1 MSDSAGKSRTAGP
14 ARPAQRRRTT
24 PAAQRAPAGRAAT
37 ARGKAGAVLLEPAT
51 GKPLAAL
58 KVENAE
64 AVRQAVRA
72 AREAQEAWA
81 LAPVRQRQARVR
93 ALGARIVA
101 RVDELAEVVS
111 RSSGK
116 TRMDALSTDVFP
128 GALMASYYARIA
140 PRMLAPRR
148 IGRSS
153 ILFFN
158 KVSTLTRVP
167 FGVIGIISP
176 YNYPLGIPL
185 HEVIP
190 GLLAGNGV
198 VLKVATQVQP
208 VGDAI
213 SSLVEEAGFPAG
225 LFSLVHVPGRD
236 AGDAFLDA
244 GVDKLFFTGS
254 TETGRELMARAGR
267 KLVPVVM
274 ELGGADAM
282 IVLDDANL
290 DRAAAGALWAGMS
303 NAGQSCAGVQ
313 RVFVTAG
320 AWDGFRGRL
329 AEQAGKLRV
338 GPDQDFDVDV
348 GSLISDDQKRLV
360 QAALT
365 DAARKGARVLA
376 SAGTSSGR
384 FLPVTILE
392 NTTRTMTVMCEEV
405 FGPVIALERVRDEEE
420 AVRRANDS
428 PYGLSASVWSAHRAR
443 ARRVAARLR
452 AGAVTINDH
461 LMSHGMAETP
471 WGGFGHSG
479 IGRSHGELGFD
490 EMTQPRVIVDDL
502 LHRAPRNMWWYPH
515 RRSVYEGLKGAIVA
529 LHGRGLG
536 RRLAGLG
543 RLVGTFMRTFT
554 RG

>member
-1 MSDSAGKSRTAGP
+1 MSDSRNAGRTVKQKTA
-14 ARPAQRRRTT
+14 
-24 PAAQRAPAGRAAT
+24 RAAT
-37 ARGKAGAVLLEPAT
+37 SLLEPAT
-51 GKPLAAL
+51 GTPLAAL
-58 KVENAE
+58 KVQGAE
-64 AVRQAVRA
+64 AVRAAVQA
-72 AREAQEAWA
+72 ARKAQAAWA
-81 LAPVRQRQARVR
+81 EAPIRERQARVR
-93 ALGARIVA
+93 AMGAGIVA
-101 RVDELAEVVS
+101 RVDELAHVVS
-111 RSSGK
+111 RSTGK

-140 PRMLAPRR
+140 PRVLAPRR
-148 IGRSS
+148 LGRSS

-158 KVSTLTRVP
+158 KISTLTRVP

-190 GLLAGNGV
+190 ALLAGNGV

-213 SSLVEEAGFPAG
+213 SSLVKAAGFPAG
-225 LFSLVHVPGRD
+225 LFSLVHVPGR
-236 AGDAFLDA
+236 AAADAFLGA

-254 TETGRELMARAGR
+254 TQTGREIMAKAAGR
-267 KLVPVVM
+267 LVPVVM

-282 IVLDDANL
+282 IVLEDANL
-290 DRAAAGALWAGMS
+290 VRAAAGALWAGMS

-320 AWDGFRGRL
+320 AWEGFRTRL
-329 AEQAGKLRV
+329 AEQAGRLRV
-338 GPDQDFDVDV
+338 GPDLDFGVDV
-348 GSLISDDQKRLV
+348 GSLVSAEQKRLV
-360 QAALT
+360 QAALK
-365 DAARKGARVLA
+365 DAVRKGARVLA
-376 SAGTSSGR
+376 EAGPTAGL
-384 FLPVTILE
+384 FLPVTVLE
-392 NTTRTMTVMCEEV
+392 NADRSMMAMGDEV
-405 FGPVIALERVRDEEE
+405 FGPVIALEKVRDEEE

-428 PYGLSASVWSAHRAR
+428 AYGLSASVWSGNRRR

-471 WGGFGHSG
+471 WGGFGQSG

-515 RRSVYEGLKGAIVA
+515 DRSVYEGLKGAIVA

-536 RRLAGLG
+536 RRLVGLG
-543 RLVGTFMRTFT
+543 RLVRTFMRSFT

>member
-1 MSDSAGKSRTAGP
+1 MSDSPGKSRTPRTDGR
-14 ARPAQRRRTT
+14 ARVARQTRTT
-24 PAAQRAPAGRAAT
+24 AAAQRAQ
-37 ARGKAGAVLLEPAT
+37 ARGERVLLEPAT
-51 GKPLAAL
+51 GKRLAAL
-58 KVENAE
+58 KVERAE
-64 AVRQAVRA
+64 AVQEAVRA
-72 AREAQEAWA
+72 ARKAQEAWA
-81 LAPVRQRQARVR
+81 LAPVKERQARVR
-93 ALGARIVA
+93 ALGAQIVA

-128 GALMASYYARIA
+128 GALMAAYYARIA

-148 IGRSS
+148 LERSS

-213 SSLVEEAGFPAG
+213 SSLVKAAGFPAG

-329 AEQAGKLRV
+329 AAQARKLRV
-338 GPDQDFDVDV
+338 GPDLDFDVDV

-376 SAGTSSGR
+376 SVGTSSGR
-384 FLPVTILE
+384 FLPLTILE
-392 NTTRTMTVMCEEV
+392 NTTRTMTAMGEEV
-405 FGPVIALERVRDEEE
+405 FGPVIAIERVRDEEE

-428 PYGLSASVWSAHRAR
+428 PYGLSASVWSVNRAR
-443 ARRVAARLR
+443 ARRVASRLR

-515 RRSVYEGLKGAIVA
+515 NRSVYEGLKGAIVA

-543 RLVGTFMRTFT
+543 RLVGTFMRTFS
-554 RG
+554 RS

>member
-1 MSDSAGKSRTAGP
+1 MSDAGKASRVAK
-14 ARPAQRRRTT
+14 QL
-24 PAAQRAPAGRAAT
+24 
-37 ARGKAGAVLLEPAT
+37 VEPAT
-51 GKPLAAL
+51 GKRLAAL
-58 KVENAE
+58 KVDGAA
-64 AVRQAVRA
+64 AVQAAVRA
-72 AREAQEAWA
+72 ARKAQEAWA
-81 LAPVRQRQARVR
+81 AAPIRERQARVR
-93 ALGARIVA
+93 AMGKELVS

-111 RSSGK
+111 RSTGK
-116 TRMDALSTDVFP
+116 TRMDALATDVFP

-140 PRMLAPRR
+140 PRVLAPRR
-148 IGRSS
+148 LGRSS

-190 GLLAGNGV
+190 GLLAGNAV
-198 VLKVATQVQP
+198 ILKVATQVQP

-213 SSLVEEAGFPAG
+213 ASLVKAAGFPPG
-225 LFSLVHVPGRD
+225 LFTLVHLPGRA
-236 AGDAFLDA
+236 AGDAFLEA

-254 TETGRELMARAGR
+254 TEAGRELMAKAGR

-282 IVLDDANL
+282 VVLDDANMH
-290 DRAAAGALWAGMS
+290 RAAAGALWAGMS

-320 AWDGFRGRL
+320 AWDRFRARL
-329 AEQAGKLRV
+329 AEQAAKLRV
-338 GPDQDFDVDV
+338 GPDVDFGVDV
-348 GSLISDDQKRLV
+348 GSLVSAQEKQRV
-360 QAALT
+360 QAALR
-365 DAARKGARVLA
+365 DAVRKGARVLA
-376 SAGTSSGR
+376 QSGPSTGL

-392 NTTRTMTVMCEEV
+392 NTDHSMTAMCEEV
-405 FGPVIALERVRDEEE
+405 FGPVIALEKVRDAEE

-428 PYGLSASVWSAHRAR
+428 PYGLSASVWSSNRRRAR
-443 ARRVAARLR
+443 QVAARLR
-452 AGAVTINDH
+452 AGSVTINDH

-471 WGGFGHSG
+471 WGGFGESG

-515 RRSVYEGLKGAIVA
+515 NQAVYEGLKGAIVA
-529 LHGRGLG
+529 LHGRGLA
-536 RRLAGLG
+536 RRLSGVG